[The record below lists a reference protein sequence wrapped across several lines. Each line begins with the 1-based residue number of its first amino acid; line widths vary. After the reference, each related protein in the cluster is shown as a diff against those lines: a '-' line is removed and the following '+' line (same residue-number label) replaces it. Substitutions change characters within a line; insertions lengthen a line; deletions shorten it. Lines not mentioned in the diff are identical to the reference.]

1 MFVEAVGFEP
11 TKAEWRQIYSL
22 LQLTAVPR
30 FNFFCFVEK
39 SRIELLTTKFSVWH
53 STTEL
58 LLHFFLLPHKDSNL
72 DNNGSE
78 PLALP
83 LCYKAIIA
91 ESHGFEP
98 YALTC
103 TFCLAN
109 KSVSLTVAL
118 SIYWRK
124 GENSMLKLEQTCLF
138 VINFLLQPTTAF
150 QVAFATVIHCWAVHK
165 RKFGSTATYFFA
177 YADIILNPSSSIFN
191 AALQSLSTTS
201 PH

>member
-1 MFVEAVGFEP
+1 MAADLQSAVVDRCTTLQFFVF
-11 TKAEWRQIYSL
+11 
-22 LQLTAVPR
+22 
-30 FNFFCFVEK
+30 FVEK

-124 GENSMLKLEQTCLF
+124 GESTIPSRFTDPIVFKTTLAYHTSYLSF
-138 VINFLLQPTTAF
+138 FYSFLS
-150 QVAFATVIHCWAVHK
+150 W
-165 RKFGSTATYFFA
+165 FFMKS
-177 YADIILNPSSSIFN
+177 IISDFLHGIPFLMHHFLIE
-191 AALQSLSTTS
+191 LSLT
-201 PH
+201 P

>member
-1 MFVEAVGFEP
+1 MLVEAVRVAP
-11 TKAEWRQIYSL
+11 TKAEWQPISSL
-22 LQLTAVPR
+22 PSATAGAHLD
-30 FNFFCFVEK
+30 FFCFVEK

-98 YALTC
+98 YALTH
-103 TFCLAN
+103 
-109 KSVSLTVAL
+109 
-118 SIYWRK
+118 
-124 GENSMLKLEQTCLF
+124 SMLKL
-138 VINFLLQPTTAF
+138 
-150 QVAFATVIHCWAVHK
+150 
-165 RKFGSTATYFFA
+165 G
-177 YADIILNPSSSIFN
+177 
-191 AALQSLSTTS
+191 QS
-201 PH
+201 

>member
-1 MFVEAVGFEP
+1 MFVEAVGVEP
-11 TKAEWRQIYSL
+11 TKAEWQQIYSL
-22 LQLTAVPR
+22 PSLTAGAHL
-30 FNFFCFVEK
+30 NFLSFCGNNW
-39 SRIELLTTKFSVWH
+39 SRTNFYGFSVRRIDH
-53 STTEL
+53 LCYVSM
-58 LLHFFLLPHKDSNL
+58 FFLLPHKDSNL

-124 GENSMLKLEQTCLF
+124 GESTIPSRFTDPIVFKTTLAYHTSYLSF
-138 VINFLLQPTTAF
+138 FYSFLS
-150 QVAFATVIHCWAVHK
+150 W
-165 RKFGSTATYFFA
+165 FFIKS
-177 YADIILNPSSSIFN
+177 IISDFLHGIPFLMHHFLIE
-191 AALQSLSTTS
+191 LSLT
-201 PH
+201 P